1 MTTTMAPDET
11 SDRRSA
17 AKIGT
22 IVITRHGQ
30 PHADSKVRVDRDGY
44 REWWR
49 NYDLARLHPDEKP
62 PADLLRLAQASDIIF
77 ASTLPRAIHTAEML
91 ADGREILTDPVFVE
105 APLPPPGIIGKRS
118 PRHWGVWSRASWMLG
133 GHEDGETLADAE
145 LRAQAAVATLTA
157 QALRGQNVLLCAH
170 GWFNR
175 MMRPV
180 LRRQGWRE
188 VEDKGDKYWSY
199 RRYEKVSKG

>member
-1 MTTTMAPDET
+1 MTTTKAPDAT
-11 SDRRSA
+11 LDRRLA

-30 PHADSKVRVDRDGY
+30 PHADRTVRIDRDGY

-49 NYDLARLHPDEKP
+49 GYDLARLHPDEKP
-62 PADLLRLAQASDIIF
+62 PEGLLRLAEASDVIF
-77 ASTLPRAIHTAEML
+77 ASTLPRAIHTAEMV
-91 ADGREILTDPVFVE
+91 AGGREIITDPVFLE
-105 APLPPPGIIGKRS
+105 APLPPPAIWGKRS
-118 PRHWGVWSRASWMLG
+118 PRAWGVWSRASWMLG
-133 GHEDGETLADAE
+133 GHEDGESLAEAQ
-145 LRAQAAVATLTA
+145 LRAEAAVATLTA

-180 LRRQGWRE
+180 LRAQGWRE

-199 RRYEKVSKG
+199 RRYEKVR

>member
-1 MTTTMAPDET
+1 MTTTKAPDET
-11 SDRRSA
+11 LDRRSA
-17 AKIGT
+17 ARIGT

-30 PHADSKVRVDRDGY
+30 PHADRTVRIDRAGY
-44 REWWR
+44 REWWAG
-49 NYDLARLHPDEKP
+49 YDRARLHPDERP
-62 PADLLRLAQASDIIF
+62 PEDLVRLAEASDVIF
-77 ASTLPRAIHTAEML
+77 ASTLARAIHTAEMV
-91 ADGREILTDPVFVE
+91 AGGREIITDPVFVE
-105 APLPPPGIIGKRS
+105 APLPPPAVWGKRS
-118 PRHWGVWSRASWMLG
+118 PRAWGVWSRASWMLG
-133 GHEDGETLADAE
+133 GHEDGESLAEAQ
-145 LRAQAAVATLTA
+145 LRAEAAVATLTA

-199 RRYEKVSKG
+199 RRYEKVR